1 MQKDTVMRQKT
12 DSVARPVQQ
21 DTLKSAVQPDT
32 LRKAEDRKEDAVVE
46 QVTAEPTDSASVQ

>member
-1 MQKDTVMRQKT
+1 MQKDSIVRQKT
-12 DSVARPVQQ
+12 DSVAHPVQQ

-46 QVTAEPTDSASVQ
+46 QATAEPLDSVSVQ